1 MDIYAVF
8 PKTELKF
15 YLFDEDVDD
24 KMAKKLKKLG
34 LPDITFEYPLDS
46 TAQFSEIGQS
56 LFVSGDVETR
66 AITLC
71 EVCDG
76 AQVIVNFD
84 ASQNSILVSLEGR
97 FFCGS
102 QLDNEDAS
110 FAGSKF
116 GITPVIRVKNDKGK
130 QIKKPKDEWGMSD
143 PLEALAVK
151 GEYDGKCIGASFEV
165 IFDYN

>member
-1 MDIYAVF
+1 MDIYAIF

-15 YLFDEDVDD
+15 YLFDEDVDE

-34 LPDITFEYPLDS
+34 LPHITFEYPVDS
-46 TAQFSEIGQS
+46 TAKFSEIGQS
-56 LFVSGDVETR
+56 LFVSSDVETT

-76 AQVIVNFD
+76 AEAVVNFD
-84 ASQNSILVSLEGR
+84 ASQNAILVSLEGR

-102 QLDNEDAS
+102 QLDDEDTS
-110 FAGSKF
+110 LAGSKF

-143 PLEALAVK
+143 PLEALVVK
-151 GEYDGKCIGASFEV
+151 GEYEGKCIGASFEV
-165 IFDYN
+165 IFENN